1 MSSGLEQLIPAAS
14 YLEEAFLRWVLSPA
28 VDAAIVQ
35 RVHSQYPVTVQER
48 TYRLDY
54 LIAGE
59 TLQLAVELDGFAS
72 HSDRAAFTYDRLR
85 QNDLAATGL
94 TVLRFSYDAVRTDTV
109 RCVAQLQAMLRRDPL
124 LAALVTA
131 VPLVEVPDM
140 AGDPMRAADPPRIAG
155 QAGLMPGGAYFD
167 GVRGRVDRGPLRSCQ
182 DEALAALAN
191 YYASGGRHA
200 AAVMAVGAGK
210 TALGVAAALSFTR
223 RRALVV
229 TPGSVI
235 RGTFASALDPRV
247 PGNVLYGLAGG
258 PLLPGT
264 RPPATLVLD
273 ADEQQI
279 SRVSRER
286 LLAAD
291 VVVTNFHALGTG
303 DKSGDLLTKL
313 EPEDVDYIVVD
324 EAHIAASASYQR
336 LFAHFPGA
344 RTLLMSA
351 CFTRLDG
358 KPIDA
363 DVVYRYRLVDSVADG
378 SAKNLRAHRFAP
390 EVVSTVY
397 EAVWPDGRR
406 EQVVGRD
413 ALLSVLGDERKL
425 ARITAQSEAPIRQVM
440 AVTRACLDAQT
451 KLLAPIR
458 PRVLFAAMGQ
468 AHAEQIARIAEEH
481 GIACATLHHSM
492 SPSAIAATRR
502 RFESDAGDLEG
513 IVQLRMLGQGYDFPP
528 ITVVVPLRP
537 YGSFGEF
544 YQFIG
549 RGVRVLRHSHL
560 APEQQY
566 LDVVCHAELGFEE
579 HLEALCADN
588 DMDPAVLLDAPLIDA
603 DMLETVLEG
612 GDGAQDDAGPA
623 GGGGPGGMDAFV
635 LYERGRVE
643 ERVIHGADRVEAR
656 RAEREMQLLAQR
668 YAVYAQSTAAPVP
681 FEQFVEYM
689 RRLTGGK

>member
-1 MSSGLEQLIPAAS
+1 MSVGLERLVPAAS
-14 YLEEAFLRWVLSPA
+14 YLEEAFLRWVLTPA
-28 VDAAIVQ
+28 ADAAIVQ
-35 RVHSQYPVTVQER
+35 RMHSQYPVTVQER

-54 LIAGE
+54 LIVGQ
-59 TLQLAVELDGFAS
+59 TLRLAVELDGFAF

-94 TVLRFSYDAVRTDTV
+94 TVLRFSYDAVRTDTA
-109 RCVAQLQAMLRRDPL
+109 RCVAQLQAMLRRDPV

-131 VPLVEVPDM
+131 VPVIEVPDM
-140 AGDPMRAADPPRIAG
+140 AGNPMLAAGPPRG
-155 QAGLMPGGAYFD
+155 MGAFGPVPERSYFD
-167 GVRGRVDRGPLRSCQ
+167 KVRDRVDRGPLRSCQ

-191 YYASGGRHA
+191 YYAGGGRNA

-210 TALGVAAALSFTR
+210 TALGVAAALSFTQ

-235 RGTFASALDPRV
+235 RGTFASALDAGA
-247 PGNVLYGLAGG
+247 PGNVLYGLVGG
-258 PLLPGT
+258 PMLPGV
-264 RPPATLVLD
+264 RPPSTLVLD
-273 ADEQQI
+273 ADGEQI
-279 SRVSRER
+279 SRVGRER
-286 LLAAD
+286 LLGAD
-291 VVVTNFHALGTG
+291 IVVTNFHALGTG
-303 DKSGDLLTKL
+303 DMSGDLLAKL
-313 EPEDVDYIVVD
+313 EPEDVDFIVVD
-324 EAHIAASASYQR
+324 EAHIAASDSYQR
-336 LFAHFPGA
+336 LFAHFPQA

-358 KPIDA
+358 RPIDA

-378 SAKNLRAHRFAP
+378 AAKNLRVHRFAP
-390 EVVSTVY
+390 ETASTVY

-413 ALLSVLGDERKL
+413 ALLRVLGDERKL

-440 AVTRACLDAQT
+440 AVTRACLDVQA

-468 AHAEQIARIAEEH
+468 AHAEQITRIAEEH

-492 SPSAIAATRR
+492 PASAIAATRR
-502 RFESDAGDLEG
+502 RFESEAGDLEG

-544 YQFIG
+544 YQFVG
-549 RGVRVLRHSHL
+549 RGVRVLRHPRL
-560 APEQQY
+560 APGHQY
-566 LDVVCHAELGFEE
+566 LDMVCHTELGLEE

-588 DMDPAVLLDAPLIDA
+588 DMDPTVLLEAPLIDA
-603 DMLETVLEG
+603 GMLESVL
-612 GDGAQDDAGPA
+612 DGRAGASDGTDPA
-623 GGGGPGGMDAFV
+623 GGGGMDAFV

-643 ERVIHGADRVEAR
+643 ERVIHGVDRVEAR
-656 RAEREMQLLAQR
+656 RAERERQLLAQR
-668 YAVYAQSTAAPVP
+668 YAVYAQSTVSPVP
-681 FEQFVEYM
+681 FEQFVAYM
-689 RRLTGGK
+689 RRLTGGT

>member
-1 MSSGLEQLIPAAS
+1 MSVGLEQLVPAAS
-14 YLEEAFLRWVLSPA
+14 YLEEAFLRWVLTPA
-28 VDAAIVQ
+28 ADAAIVE
-35 RVHSQYPVTVQER
+35 RLHSQYPVTVQER

-59 TLQLAVELDGFAS
+59 TLRLAVELDGFAF

-85 QNDLAATGL
+85 QNDLAASGL
-94 TVLRFSYDAVRTDTV
+94 TVLRFSYDAVRTDTA
-109 RCVAQLQAMLRRDPL
+109 RCVAQLQAMLRLDPL
-124 LAALVTA
+124 LAAWVTA
-131 VPLVEVPDM
+131 VPRIELPDM
-140 AGDPMRAADPPRIAG
+140 AGDPMRAADPPRGAG
-155 QAGLMPGGAYFD
+155 PAGAAPGGAYFE

-191 YYASGGRHA
+191 YYACGGRHA

-235 RGTFASALDPRV
+235 RGTFASALDAGA

-258 PLLPGT
+258 PLLPGAA
-264 RPPATLVLD
+264 PPATLVLD
-273 ADEQQI
+273 ADAEQI
-279 SRVSRER
+279 SRVGRER

-291 VVVTNFHALGTG
+291 VVVTNFHALGSG
-303 DKSGDLLTKL
+303 ANSGDLLAKL
-313 EPEDVDYIVVD
+313 EPGDVDYIVVD
-324 EAHIAASASYQR
+324 EAHIAASDSYQR

-378 SAKNLRAHRFAP
+378 SAKNLRAHRFAL
-390 EVVSTVY
+390 ETASTVY

-406 EQVVGRD
+406 EQVVGRE
-413 ALLSVLGDERKL
+413 ALLEVLGDERKL
-425 ARITAQSEAPIRQVM
+425 ARITARSEASIRLVM
-440 AVTRACLDAQT
+440 AVTRACLDAQAE
-451 KLLAPIR
+451 LLAPVR
-458 PRVLFAAMGQ
+458 PRVLFSAMGQ
-468 AHAEQIARIAEEH
+468 AHAEQVARIAEEH

-492 SPSAIAATRR
+492 PAAAIAATRR
-502 RFESDAGDLEG
+502 RFESEAGDLEG

-528 ITVVVPLRP
+528 VTVVVPLRP

-544 YQFIG
+544 YQFVG
-549 RGVRVLRHSHL
+549 RGVRVLRHARL
-560 APEQQY
+560 AAGQQY
-566 LDVVCHAELGFEE
+566 VDVVCHGELGLEE

-588 DMDPAVLLDAPLIDA
+588 DMDPAVLLDTPLIGA
-603 DMLETVLEG
+603 GALETVLEA
-612 GDGAQDDAGPA
+612 GDGLPDAA
-623 GGGGPGGMDAFV
+623 GTAGDGRTGEVNAFV

-643 ERVIHGADRVEAR
+643 ERVIHGTERVEAA
-656 RAEREMQLLAQR
+656 RAERERQLLAQR
-668 YAVYAQSTAAPVP
+668 YAVYAQNTTSPVP

-689 RRLTGGK
+689 RRLTGVR

>member
-1 MSSGLEQLIPAAS
+1 M
-14 YLEEAFLRWVLSPA
+14 
-28 VDAAIVQ
+28 
-35 RVHSQYPVTVQER
+35 HSQYPVTVQER

-54 LIAGE
+54 LIVGQ
-59 TLQLAVELDGFAS
+59 TLRLAVELDGFAF

-94 TVLRFSYDAVRTDTV
+94 TVLRFSYDAVRMDTA
-109 RCVAQLQAMLRRDPL
+109 RCVAQLQAMLRRDPV

-131 VPLVEVPDM
+131 VPVVEVPDM
-140 AGDPMRAADPPRIAG
+140 AGNPMLAAGPPRGTSAFG
-155 QAGLMPGGAYFD
+155 PVAERSYFD
-167 GVRGRVDRGPLRSCQ
+167 EVRDRVDRGPLRSCQ

-191 YYASGGRHA
+191 YYAGGGRNA

-210 TALGVAAALSFTR
+210 TALGVAAALSFAR

-235 RGTFASALDPRV
+235 RGTFASALDAGA

-258 PLLPGT
+258 PMLPGA
-264 RPPATLVLD
+264 RPPSTLVLD
-273 ADEQQI
+273 ADGEQI
-279 SRVSRER
+279 SRVGRER
-286 LLAAD
+286 LLGAD
-291 VVVTNFHALGTG
+291 IVVTNFHALGTG
-303 DKSGDLLTKL
+303 GRSGDLLAKL
-313 EPEDVDYIVVD
+313 EPEDVDFIVVD
-324 EAHIAASASYQR
+324 EAHIAASDSYQR
-336 LFAHFPGA
+336 LFAHFPQA

-351 CFTRLDG
+351 CFVRLDG
-358 KPIDA
+358 RPIDA

-378 SAKNLRAHRFAP
+378 VAKNLRVHRFAP
-390 EVVSTVY
+390 ETASTVY

-413 ALLSVLGDERKL
+413 ALLRVLGDERKL

-440 AVTRACLDAQT
+440 AVTRACLDVQA

-492 SPSAIAATRR
+492 PASAIAATRR
-502 RFESDAGDLEG
+502 RFESEAGDLEG

-544 YQFIG
+544 YQFVG
-549 RGVRVLRHSHL
+549 RGVRVLRHPRL
-560 APEQQY
+560 APGQQY
-566 LDVVCHAELGFEE
+566 LDMVCHTELGLEE

-588 DMDPAVLLDAPLIDA
+588 DMDPTVLLVAPLIDA
-603 DMLETVLEG
+603 SMLESVLDG
-612 GDGAQDDAGPA
+612 RDGAPDGTDSAGE
-623 GGGGPGGMDAFV
+623 GGMDAFV

-643 ERVIHGADRVEAR
+643 ERVIHDVDRVEAR
-656 RAEREMQLLAQR
+656 RAEREQRLLAQR
-668 YAVYAQSTAAPVP
+668 YAVYAQSAASPVP
-681 FEQFVEYM
+681 FEQFVDYM
-689 RRLTGGK
+689 RRLTGGT

>member
-1 MSSGLEQLIPAAS
+1 MSVGLERLVPAAS
-14 YLEEAFLRWVLSPA
+14 YLEEAFLRWVLTPA
-28 VDAAIVQ
+28 ADAAIVQ

-54 LIAGE
+54 LIVGQ
-59 TLQLAVELDGFAS
+59 TLQVAVELDGFAF

-85 QNDLAATGL
+85 QNDLATTGL
-94 TVLRFSYDAVRTDTV
+94 TVLRFSYDAVRTDTA
-109 RCVAQLQAMLRRDPL
+109 RCVAQLQAMLRRDPV

-131 VPLVEVPDM
+131 VPVVEVPDM
-140 AGDPMRAADPPRIAG
+140 AGNPMLAAGPPRG
-155 QAGLMPGGAYFD
+155 MGAFGPVPVPERSYFD
-167 GVRGRVDRGPLRSCQ
+167 EVRDRVDRGPLRSCQ
-182 DEALAALAN
+182 DEALVALAN
-191 YYASGGRHA
+191 YYAGGGRNA

-235 RGTFASALDPRV
+235 RGTFASALDAGA

-258 PLLPGT
+258 PMLPGA
-264 RPPATLVLD
+264 RPPSTLVLD
-273 ADEQQI
+273 ADGEQI
-279 SRVSRER
+279 SRVGRER

-291 VVVTNFHALGTG
+291 IVVTNFHALGTG
-303 DKSGDLLTKL
+303 EKSGDLLAKL
-313 EPEDVDYIVVD
+313 EPEDVDFIVVD
-324 EAHIAASASYQR
+324 EAHIAASDSYQR
-336 LFAHFPGA
+336 LFAHFPQA

-358 KPIDA
+358 RPIDA

-378 SAKNLRAHRFAP
+378 VAKNLRVHRFAP
-390 EVVSTVY
+390 ETASTVY

-413 ALLSVLGDERKL
+413 ALLRVLGDERKL

-440 AVTRACLDAQT
+440 AVTRACLDMQA

-468 AHAEQIARIAEEH
+468 AHTEQIARIAEEH

-492 SPSAIAATRR
+492 PASAIAATRR
-502 RFESDAGDLEG
+502 RFESEAGDLEG

-544 YQFIG
+544 YQFVG
-549 RGVRVLRHSHL
+549 RGVRVLHHSRL
-560 APEQQY
+560 APDQQY
-566 LDVVCHAELGFEE
+566 LDMVCHTELGLEE

-588 DMDPAVLLDAPLIDA
+588 DMDPTVLLDAPLIDA
-603 DMLETVLEG
+603 GMLESVLDG
-612 GDGAQDDAGPA
+612 RDGAPDGTGAAGE
-623 GGGGPGGMDAFV
+623 GGMDAFV

-643 ERVIHGADRVEAR
+643 ERVIHGVDRVETR
-656 RAEREMQLLAQR
+656 RAEREQRLLAQR
-668 YAVYAQSTAAPVP
+668 YAVYAQSTASPVP
-681 FEQFVEYM
+681 FEQFVDYM
-689 RRLTGGK
+689 RRLTGGT

>member
-1 MSSGLEQLIPAAS
+1 MGLERLVPADS
-14 YLEEAFLRWVLSPA
+14 YLEDAFLRWVLTPA
-28 VDAAIVQ
+28 ADAAIVE
-35 RVHSQYPVTVQER
+35 RVHSQYPVTVQGR
-48 TYRLDY
+48 SYRLDY

-59 TLQLAVELDGFAS
+59 TLQLAVELDGFAF

-94 TVLRFSYDAVRTDTV
+94 TVLRFSYDAVRKDTV
-109 RCVAQLQAMLRRDPL
+109 RCVAQLQAMLRRDPV
-124 LAALVTA
+124 LALWVTS
-131 VPLVEVPDM
+131 VPHVEVPDM
-140 AGDPMRAADPPRIAG
+140 AGDPMRSADPPQGAG
-155 QAGLMPGGAYFD
+155 DPSSAPDGAYFD
-167 GVRGRVDRGPLRSCQ
+167 QVRGQVDRGPLRSCQ
-182 DEALAALAN
+182 DEALAALVN

-223 RRALVV
+223 KRALVV

-235 RGTFASALDPRV
+235 RGTFASALTPGA

-258 PLLPGT
+258 PLLPGS

-273 ADEQQI
+273 ADKEQI
-279 SRVSRER
+279 SQVSRQR
-286 LLAAD
+286 LLASD
-291 VVVTNFHALGTG
+291 IVVTNFQALGTG
-303 DKSGDLLTKL
+303 ERSGDLLAKL
-313 EPEDVDYIVVD
+313 KPDDLDFIVVD
-324 EAHIAASASYQR
+324 EAHIAASDSYQR
-336 LFAHFPGA
+336 LFAHFPTA

-363 DVVYRYRLVDSVADG
+363 DVVYRYRLVDSVAHG

-390 EVVSTVY
+390 ETASTVY

-440 AVTRACLDAQT
+440 AVTRACLDAQAR
-451 KLLAPIR
+451 LLAPVR

-481 GIACATLHHSM
+481 HIACATLHHSM
-492 SPSAIAATRR
+492 PPSAIAATRR
-502 RFESDAGDLEG
+502 RFESDAGDLDG

-544 YQFIG
+544 YQFMG
-549 RGVRVLRHSHL
+549 RGVRVLRHPHI
-560 APEQQY
+560 AADQQY
-566 LDVVCHAELGFEE
+566 LDVVCPTELGLED
-579 HLEALCADN
+579 HLEALCTDN

-603 DMLETVLEG
+603 DLLDTASDGGDESPYGADPTEG
-612 GDGAQDDAGPA
+612 GVLV
-623 GGGGPGGMDAFV
+623 GMDAFV

-643 ERVIHGADRVEAR
+643 ERVIHGVGRVEAR
-656 RAEREMQLLAQR
+656 RAERETQLLAQR

>member
-1 MSSGLEQLIPAAS
+1 MSIGLERLVPAAS
-14 YLEEAFLRWVLSPA
+14 YLEEAFLRWVLTPA
-28 VDAAIVQ
+28 ADAAIVQ

-54 LIAGE
+54 LIVGQ
-59 TLQLAVELDGFAS
+59 TLRLAVELDGFAF

-94 TVLRFSYDAVRTDTV
+94 TVLRFSYDAVRTDTA
-109 RCVAQLQAMLRRDPL
+109 RCVAQLQAMLRRDPV

-131 VPLVEVPDM
+131 VPVVEVPDM
-140 AGDPMRAADPPRIAG
+140 AGNPMLAAGPPRG
-155 QAGLMPGGAYFD
+155 MGAFGSVPESSYFD
-167 GVRGRVDRGPLRSCQ
+167 EVRDRVDRGPLRSCQ

-191 YYASGGRHA
+191 YYAGGGRNA

-210 TALGVAAALSFTR
+210 TALGVAAALSFAR

-235 RGTFASALDPRV
+235 RGTFASALDAGA

-258 PLLPGT
+258 PMLPGA
-264 RPPATLVLD
+264 RPPSTLVLD
-273 ADEQQI
+273 ADGEQI
-279 SRVSRER
+279 SRVGRER

-291 VVVTNFHALGTG
+291 IVVTNFHALGTG
-303 DKSGDLLTKL
+303 DKSGDLLAKL
-313 EPEDVDYIVVD
+313 EPEDVDFIVVD
-324 EAHIAASASYQR
+324 EAHIAASDSYQR
-336 LFAHFPGA
+336 LFAHFPQA

-358 KPIDA
+358 RPIDA

-378 SAKNLRAHRFAP
+378 AAKNLRVHRFAP
-390 EVVSTVY
+390 ETASTVY

-406 EQVVGRD
+406 EQVMGRD
-413 ALLSVLGDERKL
+413 ALLRVLGDERKL

-440 AVTRACLDAQT
+440 AVTRSCLDMQA

-492 SPSAIAATRR
+492 PASAIAATRR
-502 RFESDAGDLEG
+502 RFESEAGDLEG

-528 ITVVVPLRP
+528 ITVVAPLRP

-544 YQFIG
+544 YQFVG
-549 RGVRVLRHSHL
+549 RGVRVLRHPHL
-560 APEQQY
+560 VPGQQY
-566 LDVVCHAELGFEE
+566 LDMVCHTELGLEE

-588 DMDPAVLLDAPLIDA
+588 DMDPTVLLDAPLIDA
-603 DMLETVLEG
+603 GMLDSVLDGRAGAPDGTDSAGEG
-612 GDGAQDDAGPA
+612 GV
-623 GGGGPGGMDAFV
+623 DAFV

-643 ERVIHGADRVEAR
+643 ERVIHGVERVEAR
-656 RAEREMQLLAQR
+656 RAERERQLLAQR
-668 YAVYAQSTAAPVP
+668 YAIYAQSTVSPVP
-681 FEQFVEYM
+681 FEQFVDYM
-689 RRLTGGK
+689 RRLTGGT

>member
-1 MSSGLEQLIPAAS
+1 MSVGLETLVPADS
-14 YLEEAFLRWVLSPA
+14 YLEEAFLRWVLTPA
-28 VDAAIVQ
+28 ADAGIVQ

-59 TLQLAVELDGFAS
+59 TLQLAVELDGFAF

-85 QNDLAATGL
+85 QNDLAASGL
-94 TVLRFSYDAVRTDTV
+94 TVLRFSYDAVRTDTA
-109 RCVAQLQAMLRRDPL
+109 RCVAQLQAMLRLDPL
-124 LAALVTA
+124 LAPQVTA
-131 VPLVEVPDM
+131 MPNVEIPDM
-140 AGDPMRAADPPRIAG
+140 AWDPMRSADPPRGA
-155 QAGLMPGGAYFD
+155 APVWPVPGDAYFD
-167 GVRGRVDRGPLRSCQ
+167 EVRGRVDRGPLRSCQ

-200 AAVMAVGAGK
+200 ATVMAVGAGK

-223 RRALVV
+223 KRALVV

-235 RGTFASALDPRV
+235 RGTFASALAPGA

-273 ADEQQI
+273 ADEEQI
-279 SRVSRER
+279 SQVSRRR
-286 LLAAD
+286 LLDAD
-291 VVVTNFHALGTG
+291 IVVTNFHALGTG
-303 DKSGDLLTKL
+303 GKAGDLLAKL
-313 EPEDVDYIVVD
+313 EPEDVDFIVVD
-324 EAHIAASASYQR
+324 EAHIAASDSYQR

-378 SAKNLRAHRFAP
+378 SAKNLRVHRFAP
-390 EVVSTVY
+390 ETSSTVY
-397 EAVWPDGRR
+397 EAVWPDGVR
-406 EQVVGRD
+406 EKVVGRD
-413 ALLSVLGDERKL
+413 ALLSLLGDERKL

-440 AVTRACLDAQT
+440 AVTRACLDVQA
-451 KLLAPIR
+451 KLLAPIK

-481 GIACATLHHSM
+481 GIACATLHHSLPA
-492 SPSAIAATRR
+492 SEIAATRR

-528 ITVVVPLRP
+528 ISVVVPLRP

-544 YQFIG
+544 YQFVG
-549 RGVRVLRHSHL
+549 RGVRVVRHPNL
-560 APEQQY
+560 APDKQY
-566 LDVVCHAELGFEE
+566 LDVVCHAELGLEE
-579 HLEALCADN
+579 HLEALCTDN
-588 DMDPAVLLDAPLIDA
+588 NMDPTVLLDAPLIDA
-603 DMLETVLEG
+603 DVLDSILDG
-612 GDGAQDDAGPA
+612 GDGSPYWAGPA
-623 GGGGPGGMDAFV
+623 EDGGLGGMDAFV

-643 ERVIHGADRVEAR
+643 ERVIHGVDRVEAR
-656 RAEREMQLLAQR
+656 RDERERHLLAQR
-668 YAVYAQSTAAPVP
+668 YAVYAQSNPAPVP

-689 RRLTGGK
+689 RRLTSGK

>member
-1 MSSGLEQLIPAAS
+1 VSVGLERLVPAAS
-14 YLEEAFLRWVLSPA
+14 YLEEAFLRWVLTPA
-28 VDAAIVQ
+28 ADAAIVQ

-54 LIAGE
+54 LIVGQ
-59 TLQLAVELDGFAS
+59 TLQVAVELDGFAF

-94 TVLRFSYDAVRTDTV
+94 TVLRFSYDAVRTNTA
-109 RCVAQLQAMLRRDPL
+109 RCVAQLQAMLRRDPV

-131 VPLVEVPDM
+131 VPVVEVPDM
-140 AGDPMRAADPPRIAG
+140 AGNPMLAAGPPRG
-155 QAGLMPGGAYFD
+155 MGAFGRVPESSYFD
-167 GVRGRVDRGPLRSCQ
+167 EVRDRVDRGPLRSCQ
-182 DEALAALAN
+182 DEALVALAN
-191 YYASGGRHA
+191 YYAGGGRNA

-235 RGTFASALDPRV
+235 RGTFASALDAGA

-258 PLLPGT
+258 PMLPGA
-264 RPPATLVLD
+264 RPPSTLVLD
-273 ADEQQI
+273 ADGEQI
-279 SRVSRER
+279 SRVGRER

-291 VVVTNFHALGTG
+291 IVVTNFHALGTG
-303 DKSGDLLTKL
+303 DKSGDLLAKL
-313 EPEDVDYIVVD
+313 EPEDVDFIVVD
-324 EAHIAASASYQR
+324 EAHIAASDSYQR
-336 LFAHFPGA
+336 LFAHFPQA
-344 RTLLMSA
+344 RTLLRSA

-358 KPIDA
+358 RPIDA
-363 DVVYRYRLVDSVADG
+363 DVIYRYRLVDSVADG
-378 SAKNLRAHRFAP
+378 VAKNLRVHRFAP
-390 EVVSTVY
+390 ETASTVY

-413 ALLSVLGDERKL
+413 ALLRVLGDERKL

-440 AVTRACLDAQT
+440 AVTRACLDMQA

-481 GIACATLHHSM
+481 GIACARLHHSM
-492 SPSAIAATRR
+492 PASAIAATRR
-502 RFESDAGDLEG
+502 RFESEAGDLEG

-544 YQFIG
+544 YQFVG
-549 RGVRVLRHSHL
+549 RGVRVLRHSRL
-560 APEQQY
+560 AP
-566 LDVVCHAELGFEE
+566 D
-579 HLEALCADN
+579 
-588 DMDPAVLLDAPLIDA
+588 
-603 DMLETVLEG
+603 
-612 GDGAQDDAGPA
+612 
-623 GGGGPGGMDAFV
+623 
-635 LYERGRVE
+635 
-643 ERVIHGADRVEAR
+643 
-656 RAEREMQLLAQR
+656 
-668 YAVYAQSTAAPVP
+668 
-681 FEQFVEYM
+681 
-689 RRLTGGK
+689 

>member
-1 MSSGLEQLIPAAS
+1 M
-14 YLEEAFLRWVLSPA
+14 RWVLTPA
-28 VDAAIVQ
+28 ADAAIVQ

-54 LIAGE
+54 LIVGQ
-59 TLQLAVELDGFAS
+59 TLRLAVELDGFAF

-94 TVLRFSYDAVRTDTV
+94 TVLRFSYDAVRTDTA
-109 RCVAQLQAMLRRDPL
+109 RCVAQLQAMLRRDPM

-131 VPLVEVPDM
+131 VPVVEVPDM
-140 AGDPMRAADPPRIAG
+140 AGNPMLAAGPPRG
-155 QAGLMPGGAYFD
+155 MGAFGPVAESSYFD
-167 GVRGRVDRGPLRSCQ
+167 EVRDRVDRGPLRSCQ
-182 DEALAALAN
+182 DEALVALAN
-191 YYASGGRHA
+191 YYAGGGRNA

-235 RGTFASALDPRV
+235 RGTFASALDAGA

-258 PLLPGT
+258 PMLPGA
-264 RPPATLVLD
+264 RPPSTLVLD
-273 ADEQQI
+273 ADGEQI
-279 SRVSRER
+279 SRVGRER

-291 VVVTNFHALGTG
+291 IVVTNFHALGTG
-303 DKSGDLLTKL
+303 DKSGDLLAKL
-313 EPEDVDYIVVD
+313 EPEDVDFIVVD
-324 EAHIAASASYQR
+324 EAHIAASDSYQR
-336 LFAHFPGA
+336 LFAHFPQA

-358 KPIDA
+358 RPIDA

-378 SAKNLRAHRFAP
+378 VAKNLRVHRFAP
-390 EVVSTVY
+390 ETASTVY

-413 ALLSVLGDERKL
+413 ALLRVLGDERKL

-440 AVTRACLDAQT
+440 AVTRACLDMQA

-492 SPSAIAATRR
+492 PASAIAATRR
-502 RFESDAGDLEG
+502 RFESEAGDLEG

-544 YQFIG
+544 YQFVG
-549 RGVRVLRHSHL
+549 RGVRVLRHSRL
-560 APEQQY
+560 APDQQY
-566 LDVVCHAELGFEE
+566 LDMVCHTELGLEE

-588 DMDPAVLLDAPLIDA
+588 DMDPTVLLEAPLIDTG
-603 DMLETVLEG
+603 MLESVLDGRG
-612 GDGAQDDAGPA
+612 GAPDGTNPA
-623 GGGGPGGMDAFV
+623 GEGGMDAFV

-643 ERVIHGADRVEAR
+643 ERVIHDVDRVEAR
-656 RAEREMQLLAQR
+656 RAEREQRLLAQR
-668 YAVYAQSTAAPVP
+668 YAVYAQSTASPVP
-681 FEQFVEYM
+681 FEQFVDYM
-689 RRLTGGK
+689 RRLTGGT

>member
-1 MSSGLEQLIPAAS
+1 M
-14 YLEEAFLRWVLSPA
+14 RWVLTPA
-28 VDAAIVQ
+28 ADAAIVQ

-54 LIAGE
+54 LIVGQ
-59 TLQLAVELDGFAS
+59 TLQLAVELDGFAF

-94 TVLRFSYDAVRTDTV
+94 TVLRFSYDAVRTDTA
-109 RCVAQLQAMLRRDPL
+109 RCVAQLQAMLRRDPV

-140 AGDPMRAADPPRIAG
+140 AGDPMRAAGPPRGTGPVGPA
-155 QAGLMPGGAYFD
+155 PESSYFD
-167 GVRGRVDRGPLRSCQ
+167 EVRDRVDRGPLRSCQ

-191 YYASGGRHA
+191 YYAGGGRHA
-200 AAVMAVGAGK
+200 ATVMAVGAGK
-210 TALGVAAALSFTR
+210 TALGVVAALSFTR

-235 RGTFASALDPRV
+235 RGTFASALDAGA

-258 PLLPGT
+258 PMLPGA

-273 ADEQQI
+273 ADGEQI
-279 SRVSRER
+279 SRVGRER

-291 VVVTNFHALGTG
+291 IVVTNFHALGTG
-303 DKSGDLLTKL
+303 DKSGDLLAKL
-313 EPEDVDYIVVD
+313 EPEDVDFIVVD
-324 EAHIAASASYQR
+324 EAHIAASDSYQR
-336 LFAHFPGA
+336 LFAHFPQA

-358 KPIDA
+358 RPIDA

-378 SAKNLRAHRFAP
+378 SAKNLRVHRFAP
-390 EVVSTVY
+390 ETASTVY

-413 ALLSVLGDERKL
+413 ALLRVLGDERKL

-440 AVTRACLDAQT
+440 AVTRACLDTQA
-451 KLLAPIR
+451 KLLAPVR

-492 SPSAIAATRR
+492 PASAIAAARR
-502 RFESDAGDLEG
+502 RFESEAGDLEG
-513 IVQLRMLGQGYDFPP
+513 IVQLRMLGQGYDFSP

-544 YQFIG
+544 YQFVG
-549 RGVRVLRHSHL
+549 RGVRVLRHPHL
-560 APEQQY
+560 APDQQY
-566 LDVVCHAELGFEE
+566 LDMVCHTELGLEE

-588 DMDPAVLLDAPLIDA
+588 DMDPTVLLDAPLIDA
-603 DMLETVLEG
+603 GMLESVL
-612 GDGAQDDAGPA
+612 DGRAGAPDGTGPA
-623 GGGGPGGMDAFV
+623 GEGGVDAFV

-643 ERVIHGADRVEAR
+643 ERVIHGVDRVEAR
-656 RAEREMQLLAQR
+656 RAERERQLLAQR
-668 YAVYAQSTAAPVP
+668 YAVYAQSTPSPVP
-681 FEQFVEYM
+681 FEQFVDYM
-689 RRLTGGK
+689 RRLTGGT

>member
-1 MSSGLEQLIPAAS
+1 MSVGLERLVPAAS
-14 YLEEAFLRWVLSPA
+14 YLEEAFLRWVLTPA
-28 VDAAIVQ
+28 ADAAIVQ

-54 LIAGE
+54 LIVGQ
-59 TLQLAVELDGFAS
+59 TLRLAVELDGFAF

-94 TVLRFSYDAVRTDTV
+94 TVLRFSYDAVRTDTA
-109 RCVAQLQAMLRRDPL
+109 RCVAQLQAMLRRDPV

-131 VPLVEVPDM
+131 VPVVEVPDM
-140 AGDPMRAADPPRIAG
+140 AGNPMLAAGPPRG
-155 QAGLMPGGAYFD
+155 MGAFGPVAERSYFD
-167 GVRGRVDRGPLRSCQ
+167 EVRDRVDRGPLRSCQ
-182 DEALAALAN
+182 DEALVALAN
-191 YYASGGRHA
+191 YFAGGGRNA

-235 RGTFASALDPRV
+235 RGTFASALDAGA

-258 PLLPGT
+258 PMLPGA
-264 RPPATLVLD
+264 RPPSTLVLD
-273 ADEQQI
+273 ADGEQI
-279 SRVSRER
+279 SRVGRER
-286 LLAAD
+286 LLGAD
-291 VVVTNFHALGTG
+291 IVVTNFHALGTG
-303 DKSGDLLTKL
+303 DKSGDLLAKL
-313 EPEDVDYIVVD
+313 EPEDVDFIVVD
-324 EAHIAASASYQR
+324 EAHIAASDSYQR
-336 LFAHFPGA
+336 LFAHFPQA

-351 CFTRLDG
+351 CFIRLDG
-358 KPIDA
+358 RPIDA

-378 SAKNLRAHRFAP
+378 VAKNLRVHRFAP
-390 EVVSTVY
+390 ETASTVY

-413 ALLSVLGDERKL
+413 ALLRVLGDERKL

-440 AVTRACLDAQT
+440 AVTRACLDVQA

-492 SPSAIAATRR
+492 PASAIAATRR
-502 RFESDAGDLEG
+502 RFESEAGDLEG

-544 YQFIG
+544 YQFVG
-549 RGVRVLRHSHL
+549 RGVRVLRHPRL
-560 APEQQY
+560 APDQQY
-566 LDVVCHAELGFEE
+566 LDMVCHTELGLEE

-588 DMDPAVLLDAPLIDA
+588 DMDPTVLLDAPLIDA
-603 DMLETVLEG
+603 GMLESVLDGRNGAPDGTGSAGEG
-612 GDGAQDDAGPA
+612 GT
-623 GGGGPGGMDAFV
+623 DAFV
-635 LYERGRVE
+635 LYEQGRVE
-643 ERVIHGADRVEAR
+643 ERVIHGVDRVEAR
-656 RAEREMQLLAQR
+656 RAEREQRLLAQR
-668 YAVYAQSTAAPVP
+668 YAVYAQSTASPIP
-681 FEQFVEYM
+681 FEQFVDYM
-689 RRLTGGK
+689 RRLTGGT